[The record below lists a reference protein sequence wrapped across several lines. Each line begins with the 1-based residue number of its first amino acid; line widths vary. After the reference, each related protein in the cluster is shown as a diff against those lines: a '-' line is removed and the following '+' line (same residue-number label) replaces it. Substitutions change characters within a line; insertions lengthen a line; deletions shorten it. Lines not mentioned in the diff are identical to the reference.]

1 MPHSGKFTEATCGS
15 PIPANVAT
23 AEQLALL
30 FDISVRHV
38 LRLTSNG
45 VPVRLTDEEG
55 KTVRGR
61 YNLMINVRA
70 YCNCLRELG

>member
-1 MPHSGKFTEATCGS
+1 
-15 PIPANVAT
+15 
-23 AEQLALL
+23 L